1 MYRIYM
7 EQLLLKISYFIVLLP
22 LLTGLIFWRKTKRFS
37 RGLIL
42 LSFVAAVPHLLAA
55 SGIAP
60 SERNIIYNLYTVV
73 EFIIMFSIFRPRF
86 VTSFSKRVLGLSLII
101 GGVLSIPILISK
113 NFITDFNNELV
124 CLTNLVYLF
133 WILVLM
139 RDTYLFD
146 TPLFTKKDPF
156 TFFAL
161 GIIVYASASMLVM
174 GLYNFLLENPQSPV
188 AKLWVFHDFSNI
200 FIYTMFFVGILTE
213 ITNHKGNSVG
223 NV

>member
-22 LLTGLIFWRKTKRFS
+22 LLTGLIFWRKTKSFS

-55 SGIAP
+55 FGIPP
-60 SERNIIYNLYTVV
+60 SKRNIIYNLYTVV
-73 EFIIMFSIFRPRF
+73 EFAIMFSIFRPRF
-86 VTSFSKRVLGLSLII
+86 VTSFSKRVI

-113 NFITDFNNELV
+113 NFITDFNNQLV
-124 CLTNLVYLF
+124 CLTNLVFLF

-174 GLYNFLLENPQSPV
+174 GLYNFLLENPKSPV

-213 ITNHKGNSVG
+213 ITNHKWNAVG